1 MIVISLNGF
10 VRLYKIVI
18 GITIGLLCT
27 GAITAQKAERE
38 RIREG
43 NKLFDSEQFTEAE
56 IAYRKSLEVNPR
68 SFEGAYDLGNAL
80 YKQQK
85 YPEAAE
91 QYSLVASQGE
101 RLLSENPAN
110 IDRLAQVLHN
120 LGNIGMQNKEY
131 AQSIEF
137 YKQSLRL
144 NPTDN
149 ETRYNLAL
157 AQKLLENQES
167 QEEEQEQQQEQQEQ
181 QQDQQEQQQDQQDQQ
196 DEQNQNQPPPEQQ
209 EEQQQEQPPQNDN
222 MSRENAQQ
230 ILDSFLQ
237 DEKDT
242 QEKVRE
248 AQERQQERRRIDR
261 QW

>member
-1 MIVISLNGF
+1 MKRIDKLI
-10 VRLYKIVI
+10 I
-18 GITIGLLCT
+18 GISIGLLCAGT
-27 GAITAQKAERE
+27 VMGQKAERV

-43 NKLFDSEQFTEAE
+43 NKLYNKEQFTEAE
-56 IAYRKSLEVNPR
+56 IAYRKSVEVNPR

-91 QYSLVASQGE
+91 QYTLVASQGE

-110 IDRLAQVLHN
+110 VNRLAQVFHN
-120 LGNIGMQNKEY
+120 LGNISMQGKDY
-131 AQSIEF
+131 AKSIEA

-144 NPTDN
+144 NPADD

-157 AQKLLENQES
+157 AQKLLENQEN
-167 QEEEQEQQQEQQEQ
+167 QENDQDQQQDKQEQ
-181 QQDQQEQQQDQQDQQ
+181 QQDQQEQQQDD
-196 DEQNQNQPPPEQQ
+196 QNQNQQPPEQQ
-209 EEQQQEQPPQNDN
+209 EEQQQEQPPQNQN

-230 ILDSFLQ
+230 ILDAFLQ

-242 QEKVRE
+242 QEKVKKE
-248 AQERQQERRRIDR
+248 QERLRERRRADR

>member
-1 MIVISLNGF
+1 MKRIN
-10 VRLYKIVI
+10 KIII
-18 GITIGLLCT
+18 GITVCLLCA
-27 GAITAQKAERE
+27 GAVVGQKAERE

-43 NKLFDSEQFTEAE
+43 NKLYNAEKYTESE
-56 IAYRKSLEVNPR
+56 IAYRKSIEVNPR

-91 QYSLVASQGE
+91 QYRLVASQGE

-110 IDRLAQVLHN
+110 VDRLAQVFHN
-120 LGNIGMQNKEY
+120 LGNISMQGKDY
-131 AQSIEF
+131 AKSIEA

-157 AQKLLENQES
+157 AQKLLENQEN
-167 QEEEQEQQQEQQEQ
+167 QEDEQEQ
-181 QQDQQEQQQDQQDQQ
+181 QQDQQEQQQDQQQNDQNQDQQ
-196 DEQNQNQPPPEQQ
+196 QPPEQQ
-209 EEQQQEQPPQNDN
+209 EEQQQEQPPQSNI
-222 MSRENAQQ
+222 SRENAQQ
-230 ILDSFLQ
+230 ILDAFLQ

-242 QEKVRE
+242 QEKVKQ
-248 AQERQQERRRIDR
+248 AQEKQRERRRTDR

>member
-1 MIVISLNGF
+1 MKRIDKVI
-10 VRLYKIVI
+10 I
-18 GITIGLLCT
+18 GITVGLLCVCT
-27 GAITAQKAERE
+27 VMGQKAERE

-43 NKLFDSEQFTEAE
+43 NKLYNAEKYTESE
-56 IAYRKSLEVNPR
+56 IAYRKSIEVNPR

-91 QYSLVASQGE
+91 QYRLVASQGE

-110 IDRLAQVLHN
+110 VDRLAQVFHN
-120 LGNIGMQNKEY
+120 LGNISMQGKDY
-131 AQSIEF
+131 AKSIEA

-157 AQKLLENQES
+157 AQKLLENQEN
-167 QEEEQEQQQEQQEQ
+167 QEDEQEQ
-181 QQDQQEQQQDQQDQQ
+181 QQDQQEQQQDQQQNDQNQDQQ
-196 DEQNQNQPPPEQQ
+196 QPPEQQ
-209 EEQQQEQPPQNDN
+209 EEQQQEQPPQSNI
-222 MSRENAQQ
+222 SRENAQQ
-230 ILDSFLQ
+230 ILDAFLQ

-242 QEKVRE
+242 QEKVKQQQEKQRE
-248 AQERQQERRRIDR
+248 RRKTERQ
-261 QW
+261 W